1 MVDITKDI
9 KMLKMYLDEIENKV
23 DEMEQEEDAIKIYTT
38 TKQIG
43 RKTEDLEQILEVI
56 QNKLDW
62 IVDDF

>member
-56 QNKLDW
+56 QDKLDW
-62 IVDDF
+62 IDK